1 MSKLHWNDIT
11 NYHQEEVKKKYKL
24 DARGLEQ
31 QLRKHLDG
39 ANATERRQVYETM
52 YNNKQKS

>member
-31 QLRKHLDG
+31 QLRRHLDG
-39 ANATERRQVYETM
+39 ASAAERRQVYETM
-52 YNNKQKS
+52 YNNKRKS

>member
-31 QLRKHLDG
+31 QLRRHLDG
-39 ANATERRQVYETM
+39 ANPSERREVYEQM
-52 YNNKQKS
+52 YNNKRKS